1 MAGMILFAVLTAV
14 VLRLLI
20 MLLVKLHGYLSR
32 RLPPTE
38 PDSDYLD
45 ADGNHIYYDRK
56 FIARLERE
64 RQEAINNN
72 KE

>member
-14 VLRLLI
+14 VLRLLL
-20 MLLVKLHGYLSR
+20 MVLVKLHDYLSR

-38 PDSDYLD
+38 PDSYFYDE
-45 ADGNHIYYDRK
+45 DGNYIYYDRRL
-56 FIARLERE
+56 IARLEKE
-64 RQEAINNN
+64 RQKAADN

>member
-20 MLLVKLHGYLSR
+20 MLLVKLHDYLSR

-38 PDSDYLD
+38 PDSYFYDE
-45 ADGNHIYYDRK
+45 DGNHSYYDRRL
-56 FIARLERE
+56 IARLEKE
-64 RQEAINNN
+64 RQKAADH

>member
-1 MAGMILFAVLTAV
+1 MAGLILYAVPVAV
-14 VLRLLI
+14 ILWLLI
-20 MLLVKLHGYLSR
+20 RVLVKLHNSLIR
-32 RLPPTE
+32 RLPPAD

-45 ADGNHIYYDRK
+45 VDDNHIYYDRK

>member
-20 MLLVKLHGYLSR
+20 MVLVKLHDYLSR
-32 RLPPTE
+32 QLPPTE
-38 PDSDYLD
+38 PDSDYYD
-45 ADGNHIYYDRK
+45 EDGNHSYYDRRL
-56 FIARLERE
+56 IARLEKE
-64 RQEAINNN
+64 RQKAADN

>member
-14 VLRLLI
+14 VLRLLL
-20 MLLVKLHGYLSR
+20 MVLVKLHDYLSR

-38 PDSDYLD
+38 PDSYFYDE
-45 ADGNHIYYDRK
+45 DGNHIYYDRRL
-56 FIARLERE
+56 IARLEKE
-64 RQEAINNN
+64 RQKAADN

>member
-20 MLLVKLHGYLSR
+20 MVLVKLHDYLSR

-38 PDSDYLD
+38 PDSDYYD
-45 ADGNHIYYDRK
+45 EDGNHIYYDRK
-56 FIARLERE
+56 LIARLEKE
-64 RQEAINNN
+64 RQKATNN